1 MNDNKTPHSSSEY
14 DISVKKT
21 IPFYRYFHEQ
31 TIDLVKTIKP
41 DVKKWLDTGCG
52 TGFLIEKALPVFK
65 DCIFILA
72 DPSSEMLIT
81 AKERLKDFKNIEYLP
96 PAGTGDIKSIN
107 QEEFDVVTAIQA
119 HHYLNRKDRIRATK
133 NCYKLLKD
141 NGIYIT
147 FENIRPENDGVIDFQ
162 LDRWMDFQLSEGR
175 SKKDAAGHR
184 KRFGVK
190 YFPIKVSEHLK
201 LLDSIGFRIAEIFWL
216 SYMQAGF
223 FCIKKRLK

>member
-31 TIDLVKTIKP
+31 TVDLVMTIKP
-41 DVKKWLDTGCG
+41 DAKKWLDTGWG
-52 TGFLIEKALPVFK
+52 TGFLIIKATV
-65 DCIFILA
+65 
-72 DPSSEMLIT
+72 
-81 AKERLKDFKNIEYLP
+81 
-96 PAGTGDIKSIN
+96 
-107 QEEFDVVTAIQA
+107 
-119 HHYLNRKDRIRATK
+119 

-141 NGIYIT
+141 NAIYIT
-147 FENIRPENDGVIDFQ
+147 FENIRPENDWAIDFQ
-162 LDRWMDFQLSEGR
+162 LDRWMDFQLLEGR

-190 YFPIKVSEHLK
+190 YFPIKVSDHLK
-201 LLDSIGFRIAEIFWL
+201 LFKSAGFRIAEIFWL

>member
-1 MNDNKTPHSSSEY
+1 MDNKTPHSSSEY

-31 TIDLVKTIKP
+31 TVDLVMTIKP
-41 DVKKWLDTGCG
+41 DAKKWLDTGCG

-65 DCIFILA
+65 DCIFVLA
-72 DPSSEMLIT
+72 DPSMEMLMM
-81 AKERLKDFKNIEYLP
+81 ARNRLGCHKNIKYLDP
-96 PAGTGDIKSIN
+96 VRTEDIKIKTSK
-107 QEEFDVVTAIQA
+107 EFDVITAIQV
-119 HHYLNRKDRIRATK
+119 HHYLNREDRIKATV

-147 FENIRPENDGVIDFQ
+147 FENIRPENDWAIDFQ
-162 LDRWMDFQLSEGR
+162 LDRWMDFQLLEGR